1 VLTWAI
7 VPTASARPAFVGN
20 FTLGTVFAFDTATGQ
35 RIGDPIGVGD
45 DLVGIAI
52 TPDGNR
58 AYVVSR
64 DAVAGS
70 VFVVD
75 TRTKQR
81 IGDPIAVARDSQAI
95 AIAPD
100 GSRVYVASEGAG
112 EVAVIDTIT
121 NAILTRIDV
130 GDAPNA
136 IAISPNGSRI
146 YIESKVAGQDG
157 IETISTATN
166 QSIGGPIVLSDA
178 AQAMAITPD
187 GATLYATTVDKLA
200 VAIDTATNQVRA
212 TIPVGMEPRAIAI
225 APDGGRAYV
234 ANSDGGTVSVID
246 TRLNQVIG
254 APIPVGSVPRAV
266 AIAEGRAFVTSFV
279 GEDISVIDTGTNAL
293 VGAPIEGGGKLD
305 GLAIVPNLAP
315 SAAFSM
321 PTARIRPGD
330 PVALDASASKDPDG
344 RISTF
349 AWAFGDGQTT
359 TASAPATTHAFAAP
373 GTYAVTLK
381 VTDNEFCSTSL
392 IFTGQ
397 TASCTGSP
405 GAAVTKTV
413 EVALPGVSV
422 KCPKKAKRRGCK
434 FALQVVAKKPKP
446 KGKAKAQ
453 STVARV
459 KVKAGRSA
467 IVSFK
472 PKPAFRDK
480 LFGASSVVVKQTLT
494 LAGKKTTSYRKLK
507 IVR

>member
-35 RIGDPIGVGD
+35 RIGDPIDVGN

-52 TPDGNR
+52 TPDGGR
-58 AYVVSR
+58 AYVTSR
-64 DAVAGS
+64 DVMAGS
-70 VFVVD
+70 VFVID
-75 TRTKQR
+75 TRTNQR
-81 IGDPIAVARDSQAI
+81 IGNPIAVARDSQAI

-100 GSRVYVASEGAG
+100 GSRVYVVSEGED
-112 EVAVIDTIT
+112 EVAVIDTST
-121 NAILTRIDV
+121 NVILTRIEV

-136 IAISPNGSRI
+136 IAITPDGSRI
-146 YIESKVAGQDG
+146 YVESRIAGQG
-157 IETISTATN
+157 AIETISTATN
-166 QSIGGPIVLSDA
+166 QPIGGPIVLSGS

-212 TIPVGMEPRAIAI
+212 TIPVGMEPRAIAVT
-225 APDGGRAYV
+225 PDGGRAYV
-234 ANSDGGTVSVID
+234 ANSDERTVSVID

-254 APIPVGSVPRAV
+254 APIAVGSVPRAV
-266 AIAEGRAFVTSFV
+266 AIAEDRAFVTSFV

-293 VGAPIEGGGKLD
+293 VGGPIEGGGRLE
-305 GLAIVPNLAP
+305 GIAIVPDLAP
-315 SAAFSM
+315 SAAFST
-321 PTARIRPGD
+321 PRIRPGV
-330 PVALDASASKDPDG
+330 PVSLDASASRDPDG
-344 RISTF
+344 RIATF
-349 AWAFGDGQTT
+349 QWAFGDGQSAT
-359 TASAPATTHAFAAP
+359 TAAPATTHVFGAP

-397 TASCTGSP
+397 TASCAGSP
-405 GAAVTKTV
+405 GAAVTKRV
-413 EVALPGVSV
+413 EVALPGVQV

-453 STVARV
+453 SAVARV

-472 PKPAFRDK
+472 PKPAFRDR
-480 LFGASSVVVKQTLT
+480 LFGANSVVVKQTRT